1 MNAKNHE
8 QMDIWNLAME
18 VVTDIYRLTN
28 AFPATERFVLCQQMR
43 RAAVSVPSNIAEGA
57 ARQSPKEF
65 INFLFIALGSLSE
78 LETQLELSVR
88 LGFTMKNEDICSKI
102 IRIRQMG
109 AALIRRLK
117 A

>member
-1 MNAKNHE
+1 MLAKNHE
-8 QMDIWNLAME
+8 QMDIWNLSME

-28 AFPATERFVLCQQMR
+28 AFPATERFGLCQQMR

-57 ARQSPKEF
+57 ARHSPKEF

-78 LETQLELSVR
+78 LETQLELSFR
-88 LGFTMKNEDICSKI
+88 LEFAKKDEEICTKI

-117 A
+117 T